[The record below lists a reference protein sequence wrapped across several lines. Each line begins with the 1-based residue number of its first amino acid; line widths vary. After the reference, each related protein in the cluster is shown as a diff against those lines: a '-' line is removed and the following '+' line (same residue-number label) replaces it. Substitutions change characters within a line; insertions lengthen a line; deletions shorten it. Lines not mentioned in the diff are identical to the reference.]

1 MRQYIHEVYYLDSG
15 KSFGIIVTK
24 TAFKK
29 AMLKHYFEHP
39 FEDPPKLAFSL
50 KESSNTS
57 HYQVIPYINRRGN
70 RDICFVKVRDK
81 KDEVN
86 SFYEL

>member
-15 KSFGIIVTK
+15 KSFGTIITK

-39 FEDPPKLAFSL
+39 LSNPEKLAFSL
-50 KESSNTS
+50 KNSPNTT
-57 HYQVIPYINRRGN
+57 HYEVIPYINQRKN
-70 RDICFVKVRDK
+70 RDICFVKVRNK
-81 KDEVN
+81 EVDPA
-86 SFYEL
+86 EL

>member
-39 FEDPPKLAFSL
+39 LEDPPKLAFSL
-50 KESSNTS
+50 KDSPNTT
-57 HYQVIPYINRRGN
+57 HYQVIPYINKRGN
-70 RDICFVKVRDK
+70 QDLAYVRVTN
-81 KDEVN
+81 EGI
-86 SFYEL
+86 S